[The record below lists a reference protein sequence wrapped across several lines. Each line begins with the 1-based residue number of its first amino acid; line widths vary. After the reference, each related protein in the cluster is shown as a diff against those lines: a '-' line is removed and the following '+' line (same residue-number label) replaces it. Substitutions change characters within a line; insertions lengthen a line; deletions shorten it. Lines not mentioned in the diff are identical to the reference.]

1 MKAAIVLFLAYLLDR
16 IVGDP
21 RFLTHPVVLMGRVI
35 QWLEAVIRRLV
46 SGDRSLRFVG
56 LLFPLIL
63 AGGSYGLVWLLLRSL
78 SEIHPWLALAA
89 EIWLISTTIA
99 AKGLADAG
107 MEIYALL
114 LAG

>member
-78 SEIHPWLALAA
+78 S
-89 EIWLISTTIA
+89 
-99 AKGLADAG
+99 
-107 MEIYALL
+107 
-114 LAG
+114 